1 MSWDVIIR
9 RADSEPL
16 GDLATV
22 RKQIAAALPGVE
34 FYSEDGDAILASLHR
49 GGVEITDDIREMFES
64 KTLEKALY
72 ESEGYSFEF
81 YGLEEQPL
89 CELHVGLRGSGD
101 AISALA
107 RLCGPHSW
115 VAVEDGT
122 LEPIDLAS
130 GQAPGWDFFRGYVN
144 RAVEAVLTT
153 EDADE

>member
-1 MSWDVIIR
+1 MSWDITIR
-9 RADSEPL
+9 RADGESL

-34 FYSEDGDAILASLHR
+34 FYSEDGDAILASLQR
-49 GGVEITDDIREMFES
+49 GGVEITDDIRDMFES

-72 ESEGYSFEF
+72 EGEGYSFEF
-81 YGLEEQPL
+81 YGLEDQPL
-89 CELHVGLRGSGD
+89 RELNVGLRGSGD

-107 RLCGPHSW
+107 GLCGPHGW

-122 LEPIDLAS
+122 HQPIDLAS
-130 GQAPGWDFFRGYVN
+130 GRAPGWDFFRGYVN
-144 RAVEAVLTT
+144 RAVETGLAA